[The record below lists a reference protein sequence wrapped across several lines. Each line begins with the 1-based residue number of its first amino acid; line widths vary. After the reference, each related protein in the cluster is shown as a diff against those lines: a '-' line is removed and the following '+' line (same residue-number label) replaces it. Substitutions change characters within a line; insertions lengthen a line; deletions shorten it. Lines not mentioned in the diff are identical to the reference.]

1 MGRRIKKGTKGEA
14 SQYLTRSNAI
24 RKMQVSLQDFR
35 RLSILKGIYPR
46 EPRRKFKGNTK
57 TYFHVKDLAIL
68 QHDPLLE
75 KFRSIKAHLKK
86 HKKYLGRREIKTAE
100 KHMTR
105 TPKYS
110 LAPVIKDR
118 YPTFVDALRDLDD
131 ALCLISLF
139 AQLPQHLTLEIKK
152 SELETCGRLYRDF
165 MLYCTVAQSFR
176 KSFLSIKG
184 IYYRVEI
191 MG

>member
-68 QHDPLLE
+68 
-75 KFRSIKAHLKK
+75 
-86 HKKYLGRREIKTAE
+86 
-100 KHMTR
+100 
-105 TPKYS
+105 
-110 LAPVIKDR
+110 
-118 YPTFVDALRDLDD
+118 
-131 ALCLISLF
+131 
-139 AQLPQHLTLEIKK
+139 
-152 SELETCGRLYRDF
+152 
-165 MLYCTVAQSFR
+165 
-176 KSFLSIKG
+176 
-184 IYYRVEI
+184 
-191 MG
+191 